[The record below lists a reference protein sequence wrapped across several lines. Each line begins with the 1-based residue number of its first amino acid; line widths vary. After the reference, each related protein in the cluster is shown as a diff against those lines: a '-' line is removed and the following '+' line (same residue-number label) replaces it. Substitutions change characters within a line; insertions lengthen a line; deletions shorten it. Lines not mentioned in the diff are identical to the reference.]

1 MKEIT
6 PDLKVKRQLILNSM
20 DRPIST
26 RLQTFL
32 AVRFS
37 LSILVLL
44 LAALVTGPR
53 ALAQTRATA
62 PSTYQ
67 LQQEF
72 EQILKSLR
80 NDDSRLDSLVV
91 TNYHGHSIEPA
102 RKEALKRSL
111 RAIFGQAFLPAFL
124 AKSAGP
130 VLTSPPNTP
139 QLVAHAI
146 QTTQE
151 LRLRGLHRIPP
162 TRQAEFVRFVQGI
175 TGSIPP
181 SACRKMFDGTLDAV
195 ASSNAER
202 AYMLAMPLNQFQSLV
217 ALYEEAFVAELNGWP
232 AVPVLTET
240 QRAQTD
246 TAYSAALEVRMR
258 KMPLEVVASIA
269 RGLAQAPAEVAC
281 TYHREALAAGLDL
294 GEPYRTWYLTAF
306 IDSLQK
312 PLRL

>member
-1 MKEIT
+1 MKEVT
-6 PDLKVKRQLILNSM
+6 PDLKVKRQLILDLM
-20 DRPIST
+20 DRPIAT
-26 RLQTFL
+26 RPQKFL

-44 LAALVTGPR
+44 LAALVTEPR
-53 ALAQTRATA
+53 ALAQTRATGL
-62 PSTYQ
+62 STYQ

-72 EQILKSLR
+72 GQILKSLR

-91 TNYHGHSIEPA
+91 ANYYGHSIEPT
-102 RKEALKRSL
+102 RKATLKRSL
-111 RAIFGQAFLPAFL
+111 RTILGQASLPAFL

-130 VLTSPPNTP
+130 VLASHPTTQ
-139 QLVAHAI
+139 QLAAHAM
-146 QTTQE
+146 QTTQD

-162 TRQAEFVRFVQGI
+162 ARQAEFVRFIQGI

-195 ASSNAER
+195 ASNNAEKT
-202 AYMLAMPLNQFQSLV
+202 YLLAMPLNQFQSLV

-232 AVPVLTET
+232 AVPVLTES

-246 TAYSAALEVRMR
+246 TSYNAAFEVRMR
-258 KMPLEVVASIA
+258 KMPLEVLGSIA
-269 RGLAQAPAEVAC
+269 RGLAQAPAEAAC
-281 TYHREALAAGLDL
+281 LYHREALAAGLDL
-294 GEPYRTWYLTAF
+294 GEPYRTWYLTTF